1 MRMKNTSAQF
11 GLVSIVNHWVTAIL
25 VIGVIALGIYMGDL
39 PKGPE
44 RGELYDLHKSLGV
57 IILGLFLL
65 RVVWLKLS
73 PNPES
78 LPSTRFEHILAH
90 SVKGVLYLALV
101 LMPLSGWIMS
111 NSGGDDVAVF
121 DWFVL
126 PAIVPENEWL
136 HEATEEFHEIFGELI
151 LPAIILLHIA
161 GALKHHYIKK
171 DATLNRML
179 GKK

>member
-1 MRMKNTSAQF
+1 MRIKNTSNQF
-11 GLVSIVNHWVTAIL
+11 GWVSIVNHWVTAVL
-25 VIGVIALGIYMGDL
+25 FIGMIALGIYMGSL

-44 RGELYDLHKSLGV
+44 RSDLYDLHKSIGV
-57 IILGLFLL
+57 IILGLFFFRIL
-65 RVVWLKLS
+65 WLKLS

-78 LPSTRFEHILAH
+78 VSSTRFEHILAH
-90 SVKGVLYLALV
+90 SVKGLLYLGLV

-111 NSGGDDVAVF
+111 SSGGHDVAVF

-126 PAIVPENEWL
+126 PAIVPENEWV
-136 HEATEEFHEIFGELI
+136 HEAAEEFHEILGELI
-151 LPAIILLHIA
+151 LPAIIVLHIA
-161 GALKHHYIKK
+161 GALKHHYFYK